1 MVASSNQAAPL
12 VIVAGITGQQ
22 GGSVADALIGSP
34 DRYRI
39 RGLTRDAGKES
50 ARKWVE
56 KGVDVKEVNIVVGN
70 EEAVK
75 AALHGADYVFFV
87 TQFWEHVDLAKEVAE
102 SKMVV
107 DIARSLPTL
116 KLFIWSGLPS
126 TSGASQGKYTR
137 AIHFEGK
144 AQVTSYLQETGCPF
158 IDVQAGWYMQNFLS
172 VLKPSPEGQ
181 IVLPLDPHVKLPV
194 IDIRDYGLW
203 VLAGIE
209 GKIEKGKSVQVFGEE
224 ITLAELVREIEDVTG
239 KPTTYQKVA
248 AKDLPLMKGVPEFL
262 IGVFHDNYSSWEEF
276 GYFGTWVLEIP
287 TYLKR
292 KPKTWKEF
300 AVENKDLFY

>member
-1 MVASSNQAAPL
+1 MS
-12 VIVAGITGQQ
+12 
-22 GGSVADALIGSP
+22 LISYDP
-34 DRYRI
+34 RS
-39 RGLTRDAGKES
+39 LLETHNA
-50 ARKWVE
+50 
-56 KGVDVKEVNIVVGN
+56 KG
-70 EEAVK
+70 
-75 AALHGADYVFFV
+75 
-87 TQFWEHVDLAKEVAE
+87 KEVA
-102 SKMVV
+102 
-107 DIARSLPTL
+107 SLLDSIDL
-116 KLFIWSGLPS
+116 KDGPI
-126 TSGASQGKYTR
+126 TR
-137 AIHFEGK
+137 RTVIG
-144 AQVTSYLQETGCPF
+144 QVTSYLQETGCPF